1 MIVGATSFVQII
13 YPNAFFINLSDFNN
27 FNDDTARL
35 EAYVLI
41 FMASYDSQ
49 IMRSM
54 QIFLFLSNF
63 KISLVMITLCLLS

>member
-1 MIVGATSFVQII
+1 MNLNISDIKRTMILQIHLE
-13 YPNAFFINLSDFNN
+13 YFINLSDFNN

-49 IMRSM
+49 NYA
-54 QIFLFLSNF
+54 LYAD
-63 KISLVMITLCLLS
+63 ISISVKL